1 MSFSKSKKKSCGLM
15 RGGSGYTVNTGSPLL
30 LGPKTGYGSIDPYR
44 PDAIDNGIIKFPP
57 LVSGG
62 GKSRNKKTNK
72 KAKKSIRGSS
82 RFKRSNRYGKHI
94 KRLSRN
100 HKGHTKYN
108 CKIKHRTMKRM
119 RGGGSKMGISFSDFM
134 PSSDSSPLSLS
145 KEGGQLPLSQMYS
158 ANLSPLSSN
167 ESALANPIPITH
179 LDNCKI

>member
-1 MSFSKSKKKSCGLM
+1 MKFRKSKKRSCGLM
-15 RGGSGYTVNTGSPLL
+15 GGSGYTVNAGSPLL

-57 LVSGG
+57 LLSGG
-62 GKSRNKKTNK
+62 GKYRNKKSNK
-72 KAKKSIRGSS
+72 KAKKSISGSC
-82 RFKRSNRYGKHI
+82 RFKRSNRSGKKTKHGV
-94 KRLSRN
+94 RH
-100 HKGHTKYN
+100 HKGHSKYN

-119 RGGGSKMGISFSDFM
+119 RGGGSKSGISFSEFIS
-134 PSSDSSPLSLS
+134 SSDSSPMSLS

>member
-1 MSFSKSKKKSCGLM
+1 MRRTTIKKKSCGLM
-15 RGGSGYTVNTGSPLL
+15 GGSGYTVNTGSPLL

-62 GKSRNKKTNK
+62 GKSRNKK
-72 KAKKSIRGSS
+72 AKKSIRGSS
-82 RFKRSNRYGKHI
+82 RFKRSKRYGKKTKHGI
-94 KRLSRN
+94 RN

-119 RGGGSKMGISFSDFM
+119 RGGGAKSGISFSDFM
-134 PSSDSSPLSLS
+134 SSSDSSPMSLS